1 MKHLVLYPF
10 IATLLLVACNDP
22 SSEILPPPS
31 TQFYKDLNDVEAGYT
46 LPYLLDIDNDGISE
60 YRFTTGVIV
69 DDSGEHLQFVV
80 YGPRNNGVL
89 NGHNQNALPLAE
101 GDIIEASGV
110 FSKGTEPLVV
120 RTITPT
126 NTVVWYG
133 DWRNLSNRYI
143 GIAFR
148 PSSSSQD
155 IASPVFYGWIKI
167 SFNQA
172 TEKIIIH
179 EMGYQIIPDTP
190 IRAGEK
196 K

>member
-1 MKHLVLYPF
+1 MKHLIPYTF
-10 IATLLLVACNDP
+10 IATLLLVSCNNP
-22 SSEILPPPS
+22 SSEILPPS
-31 TQFYKDLNDVEAGYT
+31 TQFYKNLNDVEAGYT
-46 LPYLLDIDNDGISE
+46 FPYVLDIDNDGITE

-69 DDSGEHLQFVV
+69 DDLGEHLRFVV
-80 YGPRNNGVL
+80 YGAINNGVL

-120 RTITPT
+120 RTITPI
-126 NTVVWYG
+126 NTIVWSG
-133 DWRNLSNRYI
+133 DWRNLSNHYI

-148 PSSSSQD
+148 PSSSSQGV
-155 IASPVFYGWIKI
+155 ASPVFYGWIKI

-179 EMGYQIIPDTP
+179 EMGYQTIPNTP
-190 IRAGEK
+190 IRAGQK